1 MIVHGSFME
10 KSRHTWWVM
19 VSFPQDGVLFLTYSL
34 LVSQGRPSVFDH
46 FEPLMFKFWRHHE
59 TPMFHDAILGFSM
72 ILLAKSRASQRRLWL
87 VQNHGMTLQISKQP
101 KCRKPHDDFAIFCQ
115 PKNIMGSLLVFP
127 PFSPPPGRSGGAT
140 RFEQLQTWLCHHQEN
155 GSGLIVLDEAHK
167 AKNLDAGSR
176 CAALVEELQGADG
189 WWMVGWLMM
198 VDDVLELGG
207 LTV

>member
-87 VQNHGMTLQISKQP
+87 VQKHGMTLQISKQP

-115 PKNIMGSLLVFP
+115 PKNIMGSLLVFS
-127 PFSPPPGRSGGAT
+127 PFSPPPRTFRWRHTLRTVADLALSSPGERQWFDRFGRGAQGQELGRRVTLRGAGGGTA
-140 RFEQLQTWLCHHQEN
+140 RCGWL
-155 GSGLIVLDEAHK
+155 V
-167 AKNLDAGSR
+167 
-176 CAALVEELQGADG
+176 DG
-189 WWMVGWLMM
+189 WL
-198 VDDVLELGG
+198 VDDG
-207 LTV
+207 

>member
-1 MIVHGSFME
+1 
-10 KSRHTWWVM
+10 
-19 VSFPQDGVLFLTYSL
+19 
-34 LVSQGRPSVFDH
+34 
-46 FEPLMFKFWRHHE
+46 
-59 TPMFHDAILGFSM
+59 
-72 ILLAKSRASQRRLWL
+72 
-87 VQNHGMTLQISKQP
+87 
-101 KCRKPHDDFAIFCQ
+101 
-115 PKNIMGSLLVFP
+115 MGSLLGVLRVS
-127 PFSPPPGRSGGAT
+127 FSPPQDVQVAPHASNSW
-140 RFEQLQTWLCHHQEN
+140 QTWLCHVIQEN

>member
-1 MIVHGSFME
+1 
-10 KSRHTWWVM
+10 
-19 VSFPQDGVLFLTYSL
+19 
-34 LVSQGRPSVFDH
+34 
-46 FEPLMFKFWRHHE
+46 
-59 TPMFHDAILGFSM
+59 
-72 ILLAKSRASQRRLWL
+72 
-87 VQNHGMTLQISKQP
+87 MTLQISKQP

-127 PFSPPPGRSGGAT
+127 PFSPPPPGRSGGST